1 VRIAGAHEFLGE
13 SAPEPAHL
21 HRLAQAFARLSYDL
35 VAVTP
40 TEDEALRTAK
50 VNLSRQVFGAAPA
63 LFLRKTPEGTLAII
77 LFPAMPETDRHD
89 DATFR
94 MAQRARH
101 KAGVVIG
108 VSPWGA
114 DAEEAWLTAHP
125 EALDILLGAGPGPG
139 SGGLFVGNGA
149 TVWMRPYADGK
160 TVGEIRI
167 QKFPPAG
174 TKATW
179 RPGDNISA
187 TAIPLTHF
195 VADDPEIAAIVTSP

>member
-1 VRIAGAHEFLGE
+1 MRIAGAHEFLGE

-21 HRLAQAFARLSYDL
+21 RRLAQAFARLDYDL

-40 TEDEALRTAK
+40 TEDEALGAAK
-50 VNLSRQVFGAAPA
+50 ADLSRQVFGAAPT
-63 LFLRKTPEGTLAII
+63 LSLHTTPEGTLAII
-77 LFPAMPETDRHD
+77 LFPAMPETDRRG

-94 MAQRARH
+94 MAQAARQ

-108 VSPWGA
+108 VSAWGA

-195 VADDPEIAAIVTSP
+195 VADDPEITAIVTAP